1 MFCHYFKLDK
11 YLNRIAICV
20 AVLLLSVPVF
30 GQDDW
35 DPRKIARGENP
46 TTVNQ
51 AENPTIIKS
60 AENTT
65 LTKPYSEKYPNSN
78 QYKNQGD
85 NSSNGVTEEDW
96 DPRKVLGKKGGSKII
111 ENNEENNTSL
121 FFILVAGVAITLA
134 LIIVIPRLF
143 SKCPRCGKILH
154 GGNCSACFWPKP
166 RCELCQ
172 SSPLFDDVCPNCGAH
187 PDGFPNIRYNDS
199 SDSQGRKTGG
209 FGIVYSA
216 IVKDGDGY
224 SEGYMLKRSRTYN
237 EMHDRLLRDDEFNAR
252 RDGITFEANV
262 LSYLKKNSFE
272 GAPKII
278 ARGDELNS
286 AKGLGPWY
294 LMEKARGDRMDAW
307 MKAQQGDFSPNNQ
320 EGLLIGQKRLLIG
333 LAKSLL
339 GLHKLGVCHR
349 DFKPEN
355 VFWDE
360 KRQIATIIDYGSAA
374 MPQGEG
380 STENP
385 IEHKGAPVSRF
396 WAPQEQFHSK
406 LSDNDETADIFSFG
420 VIFCAVVLGK
430 EHLDR
435 SNPIAI
441 ESYKERISA
450 IVGTP
455 ITNLLFNRLL
465 ASDRENRRNSLSEF
479 VELLSKE
486 WGY

>member
-20 AVLLLSVPVF
+20 AVLLLSVPVL
-30 GQDDW
+30 GQDDLDW
-35 DPRKIARGENP
+35 DPLEITGGENST
-46 TTVNQ
+46 TTVNP

-65 LTKPYSEKYPNSN
+65 LTKPYSEQYPNSN

-85 NSSNGVTEEDW
+85 NSSNGVTDEDW
-96 DPRKVLGKKGGSKII
+96 DPLDVIDESVNPII
-111 ENNEENNTSL
+111 ENENNTSL
-121 FFILVAGVAITLA
+121 FFIIAGVAITLA
-134 LIIVIPRLF
+134 LIIVIPRLL

-187 PDGFPNIRYNDS
+187 PDDFPDICYNDS

-216 IVKDGDGY
+216 IVKDRDGY
-224 SEGYMLKRSRTYN
+224 SEGYMLKRSKTYR
-237 EMHDRLLRDDEFNAR
+237 EMNDFIMKDVEFKAR
-252 RDGITFEANV
+252 RDGIPFEADV
-262 LSYLKKNSFE
+262 LSYLQDKSFE

-294 LMEKARGDRMDAW
+294 LMEKARGARMDAW
-307 MKAQQGDFSPNNQ
+307 MRAQQGGFSSKNQ
-320 EGLLIGQKRLLIG
+320 GRLLIE

-339 GLHKLGVCHR
+339 GLHELGVCHR

-374 MPQGEG
+374 MPKGF
-380 STENP
+380 TENP
-385 IEHKGAPVSRF
+385 IEHEVAAVSKF
-396 WAPQEQFHSK
+396 WAPPEQFHSR

-420 VIFCAVVLGK
+420 VIFCAVVLGR
-430 EHLDR
+430 EHLNR
-435 SNPIAI
+435 SNPI

-450 IVGTP
+450 IVGTS
-455 ITNLLFNRLL
+455 ITDLLFNRLL
-465 ASDRENRRNSLSEF
+465 ASDRNNRRNSLSEF
-479 VELLSKE
+479 VESLSKE